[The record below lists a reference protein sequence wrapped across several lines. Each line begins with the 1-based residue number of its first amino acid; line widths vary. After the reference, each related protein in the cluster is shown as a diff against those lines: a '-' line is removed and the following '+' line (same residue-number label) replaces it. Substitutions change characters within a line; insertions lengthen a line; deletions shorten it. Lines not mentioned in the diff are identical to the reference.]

1 MLGHQGDLQVSDL
14 QNCEGA
20 SGNSLNRLKRRE
32 LLTWLRILGLM
43 TIWAS
48 IAVAV
53 GASALADAQTQ
64 DNSKKSKRTQISFE
78 NELIEGQRSKP
89 DLFVVL
95 QNRMNNSRRL
105 FKLRENFLPE
115 MRKTA
120 EDVGRQSGRGSGN

>member
-1 MLGHQGDLQVSDL
+1 MFGHRSDP
-14 QNCEGA
+14 QN
-20 SGNSLNRLKRRE
+20 GNSTNGMQVNRLKRKQ
-32 LLTWLRILGLM
+32 LLMLLRVLGLM

-53 GASALADAQTQ
+53 GASASADAQTQ

-115 MRKTA
+115 MRKPGEA
-120 EDVGRQSGRGSGN
+120 VGRQSGRGSGN

>member
-1 MLGHQGDLQVSDL
+1 MFGHRSDL
-14 QNCEGA
+14 HE
-20 SGNSLNRLKRRE
+20 SNSTNGTKANRLKRKQ
-32 LLTWLRILGLM
+32 LLTLLRILGLI

-53 GASALADAQTQ
+53 GASASADAQTQ
-64 DNSKKSKRTQISFE
+64 DNSKKSRRTQISFE

-120 EDVGRQSGRGSGN
+120 EDAGRQSGRGSGN